1 MAQALVC
8 GNVAPQHGRSDLLL
22 STGSYASLRRKTQR
36 LNPRQCRTCGA
47 YQQEVEETFRPK
59 APSTAPGPDTTR
71 RPPPPPPPP
80 PPAPASGQVEPSSPK
95 LFAVLTC
102 LWLCTTTYQHRMV
115 PTVPESDSK
124 NYACFGCYMLSS
136 LWL

>member
-8 GNVAPQHGRSDLLL
+8 GNVAPQHGMPVKLLL
-22 STGSYASLRRKTQR
+22 SKGSYASLRCKTQR
-36 LNPRQCRTCGA
+36 LNFRHCRTCGA

-59 APSTAPGPDTTR
+59 VPSTAPGPHTTR
-71 RPPPPPPPP
+71 PPPPPPPPP
-80 PPAPASGQVEPSSPK
+80 PPAPASGQVRPHTVCCVYGFVPPPDNSYVVP
-95 LFAVLTC
+95 AV
-102 LWLCTTTYQHRMV
+102 
-115 PTVPESDSK
+115 PGSDSK